1 MKFEIDKYKII
12 YIEYTLDNMYKFMY
26 NSCMNDDNYVF
37 ELKNKLSLLQGEIS
51 ELQKSV
57 QSSLEK
63 IDEKQKVIEHIV
75 RLLEI
80 EGVGLENSEI
90 TDFLNKSYSDLA
102 YEFLSSFDPKEPLH
116 YRELYKN
123 FVAKGIPISGK
134 DPAANLLTHISR
146 DDRFVR
152 VSPGT
157 YGLKE
162 WGLEPIK
169 KKTTRRKRKR

>member
-1 MKFEIDKYKII
+1 
-12 YIEYTLDNMYKFMY
+12 
-26 NSCMNDDNYVF
+26 MNNDNYIF
-37 ELKNKLSLLQGEIS
+37 ELKNKLNLLKIEIAD
-51 ELQKSV
+51 LQKSV
-57 QSSLEK
+57 QDSLEI

-80 EGVGLENSEI
+80 EGVRLEDSEI
-90 TDFLNKSYSDLA
+90 AVLINKSYSDIA
-102 YEFLSSFDPKEPLH
+102 YEFLSENNSNEPQH
-116 YRELYKN
+116 YRDLYKI
-123 FVAKGIPISGK
+123 FVAKGIPVSGK

-169 KKTTRRKRKR
+169 KKTTKIRGKK